1 MSLWRWLVICFCLG
15 AVVGCD
21 SFQATP
27 CGESS
32 RNLTLPYAYAAAYV
46 VVTTDD
52 HHPKIS
58 KNTEKSAGPDILAP
72 VKTPSVITTQTAG
85 DDAAGDATEV
95 AAPPAAEPPK
105 VVLYGYTGCE
115 GCKWSH
121 DQFTK
126 EKIPHEYIIVKP
138 VAGVEYPYAEIDG
151 KKLSYLEIQD
161 WLKSRKENP

>member
-1 MSLWRWLVICFCLG
+1 MRTILLTSLLLC
-15 AVVGCD
+15 GCVD
-21 SFQATP
+21 GPESATVDD
-27 CGESS
+27 
-32 RNLTLPYAYAAAYV
+32 AYV
-46 VVTTDD
+46 LSLLMQSQLTYQV
-52 HHPKIS
+52 
-58 KNTEKSAGPDILAP
+58 N
-72 VKTPSVITTQTAG
+72 QTAG

-95 AAPPAAEPPK
+95 AAPPAAKPPK

-138 VAGVEYPYAEIDG
+138 VAGVEYPYAEVDG

>member
-95 AAPPAAEPPK
+95 AAPPAAPII
-105 VVLYGYTGCE
+105 VVFGFDGCE
-115 GCKWSH
+115 AC
-121 DQFTK
+121 
-126 EKIPHEYIIVKP
+126 EYLCRAYES
-138 VAGVEYPYAEIDG
+138 AGIKYQYSKLTPQERRANANLAFPRGTIDG
-151 KKLSYLEIQD
+151 NPAEYQDFLNLLEKQ
-161 WLKSRKENP
+161 K